1 MVWRMTAELQTERLI
16 LRPLALTDAPQV
28 QKIFP
33 RWEIVKFLNSRIPW
47 PFPADGVLTFYR
59 DQALPAV
66 ERGEEWHWTL
76 RAKESSEQVIGAI
89 SLHKDAPMNRGFWL
103 TPEWQGRGLMTEAV
117 VAVSDFWFEVLGFS
131 VLRTR
136 KAVGNVASQHI
147 SKKTGMRMVGTEE
160 SEYVSGRLLTEIWEI
175 TAEEWSQAKVQ
186 MQDQL
191 KNSGG

>member
-1 MVWRMTAELQTERLI
+1 MVWGMTVELQTERLI
-16 LRPLALTDAPQV
+16 LRPLALADAPQV

-33 RWEIVKFLNSRIPW
+33 RWEIVKFLNSRVPW
-47 PFPADGVLTFYR
+47 PFPADGVQTFYR

-76 RAKESSEQVIGAI
+76 RLRDLPEQVIGAI

-103 TPEWQGRGLMTEAV
+103 APKWQGRGLMTEAV
-117 VAVSDFWFEVLGFS
+117 VAVNDYWFEVLGFS

-136 KAVGNVASQHI
+136 KAVGNVASQRI

-160 SEYVSGRLLTEIWEI
+160 SE
-175 TAEEWSQAKVQ
+175 
-186 MQDQL
+186 
-191 KNSGG
+191 